1 MLHDTVKSVGS
12 DALMFKPILKSVK
25 FNLDLLGPVVKEIT
39 RLNEILGHREEETKS
54 LIEDMRKTKELI
66 GMLNN
71 QELDYPSQ
79 ASFGRELAELDESV
93 VTFFQLHISA
103 QNRRDILQI
112 LEKQNF
118 LCKRMESLAIK
129 SGATCVVPPPRILLS
144 GWICH

>member
-1 MLHDTVKSVGS
+1 MASLVGGAALGAVFGEVFNVLHDTVKSVGS

-25 FNLDLLGPVVKEIT
+25 FNLDLLDPVVKEIT

-54 LIEDMRKTKELI
+54 LIEDMRKAEELI
-66 GMLNN
+66 GM
-71 QELDYPSQ
+71 LDYPSQ
-79 ASFGRELAELDESV
+79 ASFGRELAELDESI

-118 LCKRMESLAIK
+118 LCK
-129 SGATCVVPPPRILLS
+129 
-144 GWICH
+144 